1 MEIRKQGTLTADHDA
16 LKLTKLRSRSMI
28 ETENLLYLWIKDCN
42 NRRLQISLKGKQF
55 KVKLCMILSKA
66 NWLISLTRRQKKLL
80 KLLKAGGRNLQIQ
93 RIWAV
98 LICWL
103 KTSQISKHY
112 FSGW

>member
-55 KVKLCMILSKA
+55 KIKTLHDFVKSKLVDITDKEAKETFEASKGWWERFA
-66 NWLISLTRRQKKLL
+66 NPKNLGSVNLL
-80 KLLKAGGRNLQIQ
+80 A
-93 RIWAV
+93 
-98 LICWL
+98 
-103 KTSQISKHY
+103 
-112 FSGW
+112 